1 MNETSLNI
9 AIVGCGVIG
18 RSWAIVFARAGANV
32 RLFDEMPGV
41 AEGAV
46 SRIASLLTEL
56 AISDDSVRQIT
67 SRLAPSATLGA
78 ALEGADYVQESTT
91 ESAGAKHTVFQA
103 MDALAQDDCILAS
116 SCSSIPPSE
125 FLGGLRGERRMLIAH
140 PFNPPHLIPLVELVP
155 SPATGDAVLAR
166 AQEILSGHGQRP
178 VIVRKPVPGF
188 IGNRLQAAVVN
199 EMMHLVDEGAA
210 SPSDID
216 DCLRLG
222 LGLRWALMGPFE
234 TMDLNADNGIA
245 DYIAKFGADYQAVGT
260 LLGCGTPWTSSAIN
274 AVIAARRAALPLGD
288 LGKRMNWRDRRLLQ
302 LREIFDGADMNGG
315 GRKRI

>member
-1 MNETSLNI
+1 MNGRPLNI

-32 RLFDEMPGV
+32 RLFDEIPGV
-41 AEGAV
+41 AAGTV
-46 SRIASLLTEL
+46 SRIASLLTEQGV
-56 AISDDSVRQIT
+56 SNDSAQQMI
-67 SRLAPSATLGA
+67 SRLVPAETLDS
-78 ALEGADYVQESTT
+78 ALEGANYVQESTT
-91 ESAGAKHTVFQA
+91 ESVHAKHAVFQA
-103 MDALAQDDCILAS
+103 MDALALDDCILAS

-155 SPATGDAVLAR
+155 SPATADAVLAR
-166 AQEILSGHGQRP
+166 AREILSRHGQHP

-199 EMMHLVDEGAA
+199 EMMHLVDEDVA

-245 DYIAKFGADYQAVGT
+245 DYIAKFGTDYQAIGT
-260 LLGCGTPWTSSAIN
+260 LLGCGAPWTSSAIN
-274 AVIAARRAALPLGD
+274 AVIAARRAALPLED
-288 LGKRMNWRDRRLLQ
+288 LWKRMNWRDRRLLQ
-302 LREIFDGADMNGG
+302 LREIFDGCDTNAG
-315 GRKRI
+315 GRERI